1 MKKLIKFSLALVL
14 MISVTALISSRPQ
27 TQSENSLEGTWE
39 LINRYNWGDGFVLDT
54 LPNTNGYRQ
63 VKIYSKGK
71 VMWTRYS
78 PDDPSEWFGY
88 GSYTNTDNE
97 LEERLEYGS
106 ETMMAIQDTV
116 KVFKFELQLDKDNY
130 SQITVDEDGNRTFS
144 ENYRRID

>member
-1 MKKLIKFSLALVL
+1 MKKFLKIAIALFL
-14 MISVTALISSRPQ
+14 LISSTAFISSKPQ
-27 TQSENSLEGTWE
+27 IANSLEGTWE
-39 LINRYNWGDGFVLDT
+39 LVNRYNWEDGNVSDT

-88 GSYTNTDNE
+88 GSYSNTENE

-106 ETMMAIQDTV
+106 KAMMAIQDTV
-116 KVFKFELQLDKDNY
+116 EVFKFELQLDKDSY
-130 SQITVDEDGNRTFS
+130 SQFTVDENGTRSFS

>member
-1 MKKLIKFSLALVL
+1 MKKLLKSALALAL
-14 MISVTALISSRPQ
+14 LISATAFISSKPQ
-27 TQSENSLEGTWE
+27 AATSLEGTWE
-39 LINRYNWGDGFVLDT
+39 LINRYNWEDGYVSDT

-88 GSYTNTDNE
+88 GSYTITENE

-106 ETMMAIQDTV
+106 EIMMRIQDTV

-130 SQITVDEDGNRTFS
+130 SQITVDEDRKRSFS

>member
-1 MKKLIKFSLALVL
+1 MKKFIKLSLALVL

-27 TQSENSLEGTWE
+27 TQAENSLEGTWE

-63 VKIYSKGK
+63 IKIYSKGK
-71 VMWTRYS
+71 VMWTRFS

-88 GSYTNTDNE
+88 GSYTNTENE

-106 ETMMAIQDTV
+106 KTMMGIQDTV
-116 KVFKFELQLDKDNY
+116 KVFSFELQLDKDNY
-130 SQITVDEDGNRTFS
+130 SQITVDEDGKRTFS

>member
-1 MKKLIKFSLALVL
+1 MKKIGTSVCLLLVL
-14 MISVTALISSRPQ
+14 VFATALISSKPQ
-27 TQSENSLEGTWE
+27 MENSLEGTWE
-39 LINRYNWGDGFVLDT
+39 LINRYNWEDGSVSDT

-78 PDDPSEWFGY
+78 PEDPAEWFGY
-88 GSYTNTDNE
+88 GSYTNTEDA

-106 ETMMAIQDTV
+106 ETMMGIQDTI

-130 SQITVDEDGNRTFS
+130 SQITVDENGKRSFS
-144 ENYRRID
+144 ENYKRID

>member
-1 MKKLIKFSLALVL
+1 M
-14 MISVTALISSRPQ
+14 
-27 TQSENSLEGTWE
+27 EGTWE
-39 LINRYNWGDGFVLDT
+39 LINRYNWENGSVADT

-78 PDDPSEWFGY
+78 PDDPAEWFGY
-88 GSYTNTDNE
+88 GSYTNTEDE

-106 ETMMAIQDTV
+106 AEMMGIQDTV
-116 KVFKFELQLDKDNY
+116 KIFRFELELNPNNY
-130 SQITVDEDGNRTFS
+130 SQFTVDVDGIRSFS

>member
-1 MKKLIKFSLALVL
+1 MKKLLKSTLALAL
-14 MISVTALISSRPQ
+14 LISATAFISSKPQ
-27 TQSENSLEGTWE
+27 AENSLEGTWE
-39 LINRYNWGDGFVLDT
+39 LINRYNWEDGYVSDT

-88 GSYTNTDNE
+88 GSYTNTDSE

-106 ETMMAIQDTV
+106 KVMMGIQDTV

-130 SQITVDEDGNRTFS
+130 SQITVDEDGKRSFS

>member
-1 MKKLIKFSLALVL
+1 MKKLLKSALALAL
-14 MISVTALISSRPQ
+14 LISATAFISSKPQ
-27 TQSENSLEGTWE
+27 AKSSLEGTWE
-39 LINRYNWGDGFVLDT
+39 LINRYNWEDGYVVDT

-106 ETMMAIQDTV
+106 KTMMDIQDTV
-116 KVFKFELQLDKDNY
+116 KVFKFELQLDADNY
-130 SQITVDEDGNRTFS
+130 SQFTVDENGVRSFS

>member
-1 MKKLIKFSLALVL
+1 MKKRGTTLFLMLIFVFA
-14 MISVTALISSRPQ
+14 TAFMASKPQ
-27 TQSENSLEGTWE
+27 AENSLEGTWE
-39 LINRYNWGDGFVLDT
+39 LINRYNWEDGNVLDT

-71 VMWTRYS
+71 VMWTRFS

-88 GSYTNTDNE
+88 GSYTNTENE

-106 ETMMAIQDTV
+106 EIMMGIQDTL
-116 KVFKFELQLDKDNY
+116 KVFKFELQLDKDSY
-130 SQITVDEDGNRTFS
+130 SQITVDENGKRSFS

>member
-1 MKKLIKFSLALVL
+1 MKKFLKIALALVL
-14 MISVTALISSRPQ
+14 LISSTAFISSKPQ
-27 TQSENSLEGTWE
+27 VANSLEGTWE
-39 LINRYNWGDGFVLDT
+39 LVNRYNWEDGNVSDT

-88 GSYTNTDNE
+88 GSYSNTENE

-106 ETMMAIQDTV
+106 KAMMAIQDTV
-116 KVFKFELQLDKDNY
+116 KVFKFELQLDKDSY
-130 SQITVDEDGNRTFS
+130 SQFTVDENGTRSFS